1 LTVSEPRPTA
11 PTITDVARRAGV
23 SKGLVSFVFNGRPGV
38 AAETRARILRAAD
51 DLRWRPS
58 PHARTLSRQMAYA
71 MGLVIR
77 RQPAVLASD
86 PFFPAFL
93 AGVETVLGEAG
104 RVLVLSV
111 VPDID
116 AEERTYRSL
125 ADDRRVDG
133 VFVTDLGRDDHRF
146 DLLRELRL
154 PAVSLGRAP
163 DSSASVRMDDTAG
176 IGQAVDH
183 LAGLGHARIAHVAG
197 DPTMVHG
204 WRRRVAFQT
213 AMAARDLDPGM
224 IADTDFSAAAGAGA
238 TVSLIGRRHRPTA
251 IVYASDPMA
260 IAGLGA
266 LSERGID
273 VPAEMSLT
281 GYDGTELAHHVHPR
295 LTTVE
300 TDPAL
305 WGATAARALL
315 TLVIDGRADHLD
327 LPAGRLVPGG
337 STAQP
342 PPSQPL

>member
-1 LTVSEPRPTA
+1 MSEPHPTA

-51 DLRWRPS
+51 DLGWRPS
-58 PHARTLSRQMAYA
+58 PHARTLSRQMAWA

-77 RQPAVLASD
+77 RRPAVLASD
-86 PFFPAFL
+86 PFFPGFL

-104 RVLVLSV
+104 RVLVLAV
-111 VPDID
+111 VPDVA

-133 VFVTDLGRDDHRF
+133 VFLTDLRRDDHRF
-146 DLLRELRL
+146 DLLRQLRL
-154 PAVSLGRAP
+154 PAVSLGRAF
-163 DSSASVRMDDTAG
+163 DSSASVCMDDTAG
-176 IGQAVDH
+176 IAQAVNH
-183 LAGLGHARIAHVAG
+183 LADLGHVRIAHVAG

-213 AMAARDLDPGM
+213 AVAEHGLDPGM
-224 IADTDFSAAAGAGA
+224 IVDTDFSATAGAVA
-238 TVSLIGRRHRPTA
+238 TRTLLRRRRRPTA

-266 LSERGID
+266 LSERGIR
-273 VPAEMSLT
+273 VPDEMSVT
-281 GYDGTELAHHVHPR
+281 GYDGTELGRHVHPR
-295 LTTVE
+295 LTTVQ
-300 TDPAL
+300 TDPTL

-315 TLVIDGRADHLD
+315 TLVTDGRPDHLD
-327 LPAGRLVPGG
+327 LPAGRLVPGR
-337 STAQP
+337 STSKP